1 MLNRSFEFSVTG
13 CFSCAIVLRIIVGH
27 NLEDEKA
34 FLLNLEMNV
43 MKFVTLGIFPGA
55 KSSPQSVMSNKS
67 LEWNLDQDG
76 AVHH

>member
-1 MLNRSFEFSVTG
+1 MLNRYFEFSVTG
-13 CFSCAIVLRIIVGH
+13 CFSCPNVFGIIVGQ
-27 NLEDEKA
+27 NLEDKKA

-43 MKFVTLGIFPGA
+43 MKFITLGIVPGA

-67 LEWNLDQDG
+67 LEWSLDQDG